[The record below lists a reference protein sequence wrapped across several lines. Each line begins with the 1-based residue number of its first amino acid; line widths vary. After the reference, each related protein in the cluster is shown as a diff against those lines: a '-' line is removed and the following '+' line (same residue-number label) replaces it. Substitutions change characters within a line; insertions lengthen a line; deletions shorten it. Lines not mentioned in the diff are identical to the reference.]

1 MPFYITVQVSVSTDT
16 LRVIYVRRKRVLE
29 DVTLDAKGALHGAS
43 CESLE
48 QTLLKA

>member
-1 MPFYITVQVSVSTDT
+1 MPFYIAVQVSVSTDT
-16 LRVIYVRRKRVLE
+16 LHVIYVRRKRVLE
-29 DVTLDAKGALHGAS
+29 DMTLDAKGALHGAS